1 MTRAA
6 SRRPLAALQML
17 FITLA
22 LAPPVPAAV
31 TLTLAP
37 LALALA
43 PSLSIFV
50 RDYLVVAGHL
60 PKL

>member
-1 MTRAA
+1 
-6 SRRPLAALQML
+6 ML

-37 LALALA
+37 LALA
-43 PSLSIFV
+43 PSLIIFI
-50 RDYLVVAGHL
+50 RDGVYLFYHD
-60 PKL
+60 K

>member
-37 LALALA
+37 LALA
-43 PSLSIFV
+43 PSLFMFV

>member
-43 PSLSIFV
+43 PSLFIFV